1 MMGLSR
7 GRINQKLPSAS
18 DLNGIRKADPD
29 GYIRVCD
36 WWGNTWW
43 DDYFFTGE
51 GVEESL
57 YPGC

>member
-1 MMGLSR
+1 
-7 GRINQKLPSAS
+7 
-18 DLNGIRKADPD
+18 LNGIRKADPD